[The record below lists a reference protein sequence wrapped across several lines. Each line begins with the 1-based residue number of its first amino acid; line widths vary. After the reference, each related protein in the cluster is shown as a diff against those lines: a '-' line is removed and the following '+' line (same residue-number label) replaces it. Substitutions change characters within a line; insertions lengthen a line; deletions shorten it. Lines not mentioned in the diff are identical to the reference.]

1 MADLSTLREVILP
14 SLISW
19 KSLAIVLALLN
30 LKNLPFSWHIRLL
43 THLLLNLRR
52 SPTSPPFP
60 TCPPDLTT
68 TTTTKSKIRT
78 HPIFH
83 PHTLTTRTSL
93 WETDYN
99 FHKSNSTYFSD
110 LDISRTAIVTRVY
123 TPGLALV
130 NTELDHEL
138 QNGTDANAKVNVGKK
153 VYVALGSTYTSFK
166 REILPLQKYRVMSR
180 VVGWDRK
187 WVYVL
192 SAFVSIPSASSKKK
206 MGGGKGKVFA
216 TAVSKYVVKKGW
228 VTVPPERVLRASGM
242 LPERSP
248 GEKDEEVDGVVV
260 EEEEEGTV
268 ENIVEV
274 GGEVLSR
281 DGDAKGEG
289 DGVSDWTW
297 EMIEEERVRGMKVVE
312 GYVGLDEK
320 LLAEWE

>member
-14 SLISW
+14 TLFSW

-30 LKNLPFSWHIRLL
+30 LKNIPFSWHIRLL

-60 TCPPDLTT
+60 TCPPSPTLT
-68 TTTTKSKIRT
+68 SKNQKNIQT

-130 NTELDHEL
+130 SLEFDHEL
-138 QNGTDANAKVNVGKK
+138 KNGKDENAKVNVGKK
-153 VYVALGSTYTSFK
+153 VYVALGSTFTSFK
-166 REILPLQKYRVMSR
+166 REIGPLQRYRVLSR

-192 SAFVSIPSASSKKK
+192 SAFVG
-206 MGGGKGKVFA
+206 MGSGNGKNGGKANGKVFA

-242 LPERSP
+242 LPERSVGD
-248 GEKDEEVDGVVV
+248 GEGEDGVVV

-268 ENIVEV
+268 EGIVEGV
-274 GGEVLSR
+274 GEVLSK
-281 DGDAKGEG
+281 DDNNATGQ
-289 DGVSDWTW
+289 GVSDWTW
-297 EMIEEERVRGMKVVE
+297 EMIEEERVRGMKIVE

>member
-14 SLISW
+14 SVFSW

-30 LKNLPFSWHIRLL
+30 LKNIPFSWHIRLL

-60 TCPPDLTT
+60 TCPPPSTLTT
-68 TTTTKSKIRT
+68 KEKTIQT
-78 HPIFH
+78 HPIFY
-83 PHTLTTRTSL
+83 PHTLTTLTSL

-130 NTELDHEL
+130 SLELDHEL
-138 QNGTDANAKVNVGKK
+138 RNGKDENAKVNAGKK

-166 REILPLQKYRVMSR
+166 REIGPLQRYRVLSR
-180 VVGWDRK
+180 IVGWDRK
-187 WVYVL
+187 WVYYSFWEEGEGEGEGVCYGCEQVCGEEGVGYC
-192 SAFVSIPSASSKKK
+192 SA
-206 MGGGKGKVFA
+206 
-216 TAVSKYVVKKGW
+216 
-228 VTVPPERVLRASGM
+228 
-242 LPERSP
+242 
-248 GEKDEEVDGVVV
+248 GEGV
-260 EEEEEGTV
+260 EGEWDEEEGTV
-268 ENIVEV
+268 EGIVEGV
-274 GGEVLSR
+274 GEVLSKDKEGD
-281 DGDAKGEG
+281 DGKGE
-289 DGVSDWTW
+289 GVSDWTW
-297 EMIEEERVRGMKVVE
+297 DMIEEERVRGMKIVE

>member
-14 SLISW
+14 TLFSW

-30 LKNLPFSWHIRLL
+30 LKNIPFSWHIRLL

-60 TCPPDLTT
+60 TCPPSPTLT
-68 TTTTKSKIRT
+68 SKNQKNIQT

-130 NTELDHEL
+130 SLEFDHEL
-138 QNGTDANAKVNVGKK
+138 KNGKDENAKVNVGKK
-153 VYVALGSTYTSFK
+153 VYVALGSTFTSFK
-166 REILPLQKYRVMSR
+166 REIGPLQRYRVLSR

-192 SAFVSIPSASSKKK
+192 SAFVG
-206 MGGGKGKVFA
+206 MGSGNGKSGGKANGKVFA

-242 LPERSP
+242 LPERSVGD
-248 GEKDEEVDGVVV
+248 GEGEDGGV
-260 EEEEEGTV
+260 
-268 ENIVEV
+268 
-274 GGEVLSR
+274 GEVLSK
-281 DGDAKGEG
+281 DDNDATGQ
-289 DGVSDWTW
+289 GVSDWTW
-297 EMIEEERVRGMKVVE
+297 EMIEEERVRGMKIVE

>member
-14 SLISW
+14 SLFSW

-30 LKNLPFSWHIRLL
+30 LKNIPFSWHIRLL

-60 TCPPDLTT
+60 TCPPPSTLTT
-68 TTTTKSKIRT
+68 KEKTIQT
-78 HPIFH
+78 HPIFY

-130 NTELDHEL
+130 SLELDHEL
-138 QNGTDANAKVNVGKK
+138 RNGKDENAKVNAGKK

-166 REILPLQKYRVMSR
+166 REIGPLQRYRVLSR
-180 VVGWDRK
+180 IVGWDRK

-192 SAFVSIPSASSKKK
+192 SAFVSIPSGKKGK
-206 MGGGKGKVFA
+206 GKGKVFA

-242 LPERSP
+242 LPERSLAD
-248 GEKDEEVDGVVV
+248 GEKDEDGVVV

-268 ENIVEV
+268 EGIVEGV
-274 GGEVLSR
+274 GEVLSKDKEGD
-281 DGDAKGEG
+281 DGKGE
-289 DGVSDWTW
+289 GVSDWTW
-297 EMIEEERVRGMKVVE
+297 DMIEEERVRGMKIVE
-312 GYVGLDEK
+312 GYAGLDEK